1 MKKREERIP
10 MSILEQIRADSVS
23 ARKSGDKLKSGL
35 LVTLLS
41 EAQSVGKNANRE
53 TTDEET
59 IAVIKKFI
67 KNAEETSRNAL
78 ASVQTNKMDA
88 VQKSADEVKIL
99 SSYLPKQLTEDE
111 IKIIISGL
119 KAGEIMEPSMK
130 NIMAYFKEMYA
141 GRYDGAMVA
150 KYAK

>member
-1 MKKREERIP
+1 MKKREEKIP

-23 ARKSGDKLKSGL
+23 ARKSNDKLKSGL

-41 EAQSVGKNANRE
+41 EAQTVGKNAGRE

-67 KNAEETSRNAL
+67 KNSNQVAEAARDNITAETNAY
-78 ASVQTNKMDA
+78 K
-88 VQKSADEVKIL
+88 EIEIL
-99 SSYLPKQLTEDE
+99 ESYLPKQLTEDE
-111 IKIIISGL
+111 IIEII
-119 KAGEIMEPSMK
+119 K
-130 NIMAYFKEMYA
+130 NIKTDANTMETKFTIGLAQTYFKLHYA
-141 GRYDGAMVA
+141 GRYDGALVA

>member
-1 MKKREERIP
+1 MKKREERTP

-41 EAQSVGKNANRE
+41 EAQTVGKNAGRE

-67 KNAEETSRNAL
+67 KNSNQVAEAARDNITAETNAY
-78 ASVQTNKMDA
+78 K
-88 VQKSADEVKIL
+88 EIEIL
-99 SSYLPKQLTEDE
+99 DSYLPKQLTEDE
-111 IKIIISGL
+111 IKVIINGL
-119 KAGEIMEPSMK
+119 KNPTDQIMGADMK
-130 NIMAYFKEMYA
+130 SIMGYFKHMYP
-141 GRYDGAMVA
+141 GRYDGATVA

>member
-1 MKKREERIP
+1 MKKREERTP

-41 EAQSVGKNANRE
+41 EAQTVGKNAGRE

-67 KNAEETSRNAL
+67 KNSNQVAEAARDNITAETNAY
-78 ASVQTNKMDA
+78 K
-88 VQKSADEVKIL
+88 EIEIL
-99 SSYLPKQLTEDE
+99 ESYLPKQLTEDE
-111 IKIIISGL
+111 IKVIINGL
-119 KAGEIMEPSMK
+119 KNPTDQIMGADMK
-130 NIMAYFKEMYA
+130 SIMGYFKHMYP
-141 GRYDGAMVA
+141 GRYDGATVA

>member
-67 KNAEETSRNAL
+67 KNCNQTAELARDNIMAEVNAY
-78 ASVQTNKMDA
+78 K
-88 VQKSADEVKIL
+88 EIEIL
-99 SSYLPKQLTEDE
+99 DSYLPKQLTEDE

>member
-1 MKKREERIP
+1 MKKREEKIP

-23 ARKSGDKLKSGL
+23 ARKSNDKLKSGL

-41 EAQSVGKNANRE
+41 EAQTVGKNAGRE

-67 KNAEETSRNAL
+67 KNSNQVAEAARDNITAEANAY
-78 ASVQTNKMDA
+78 K
-88 VQKSADEVKIL
+88 EIEIL
-99 SSYLPKQLTEDE
+99 DSYLPKQLTEDE
-111 IKIIISGL
+111 IKVIINGL
-119 KAGEIMEPSMK
+119 KNPTDQIMGADMK
-130 NIMAYFKEMYA
+130 SIMGYFKHMYP
-141 GRYDGAMVA
+141 GRYDGATVA